1 MRFLDV
7 KTLQLHNFDD
17 ASAYPPYAILSHCW
31 YASEHEL
38 TFKDFEDLSKH
49 TSKPGYVK
57 IINACLAAIAQGY
70 KWLWADNVCINTE
83 DAIEKNETMNKLH
96 FMFLNAGVRLL
107 YISEIPNANTKDNDK
122 EIFSSEAPKSRWA
135 SRAWT
140 YSELRPSQKSVFYAA
155 DWSQL
160 DREFLAKN
168 NTNVLRINQ
177 YDESKGDRE
186 YSLFSSDGPT
196 GAESLS
202 SFISFSSAQSV
213 NEEEHATLF
222 NSGRNF
228 LINQNRPSYKSAPMD
243 SFAYRRGLSDDS
255 GDDDVKRGPS
265 DPQANR

>member
-38 TFKDFEDLSKH
+38 NFKDFEDLSKH

-70 KWLWADNVCINTE
+70 EWLWADNVCINAE
-83 DAIEKNETMNKLH
+83 DAIEKHETIKKLH

-107 YISEIPNANTKDNDK
+107 YISEIPNANIEDNDK
-122 EIFSSEAPKSRWA
+122 EIFSSEARKSRWA

-140 YSELRPSQKSVFYAA
+140 YTELIPSQKSVFYAA

-160 DREFLAKN
+160 DREFLAKS
-168 NTNVLRINQ
+168 NTNIFGVNQ
-177 YDESKGDRE
+177 YDE
-186 YSLFSSDGPT
+186 
-196 GAESLS
+196 
-202 SFISFSSAQSV
+202 
-213 NEEEHATLF
+213 
-222 NSGRNF
+222 
-228 LINQNRPSYKSAPMD
+228 
-243 SFAYRRGLSDDS
+243 
-255 GDDDVKRGPS
+255 
-265 DPQANR
+265 